1 MLNFHCQV
9 VKGAAKLYFMYYSHV
24 LLSFSPGLYK
34 SSFFTYSF
42 RKTTFSSFYV
52 SVFRGSVY
60 LTFNL
65 KFCSMFEFNVLLK
78 ALIKLHY
85 QGIESIDSVKIAPR
99 KLPAPQEIATY
110 ENCPLWKFPPLKIA
124 PLKIAPRK
132 LTPRKFS
139 PMKVA
144 TIVVRNWKLLP
155 CSGGHGFRGRADTY
169 LIWQE

>member
-1 MLNFHCQV
+1 
-9 VKGAAKLYFMYYSHV
+9 MYYSHV

-34 SSFFTYSF
+34 SALFTYSF

-52 SVFRGSVY
+52 SVFRVSVY

-85 QGIESIDSVKIAPR
+85 QGIESIGSVKIASWKITPR
-99 KLPAPQEIATY
+99 KLSLPQEIATY

-124 PLKIAPRK
+124 PLKIAPKKITPRK
-132 LTPRKFS
+132 LTPRKLS

-144 TIVVRNWKLLP
+144 TTVVRNWKLLP
-155 CSGGHGFRGRADTY
+155 CSGGHGFRGSTDTY
-169 LIWQE
+169 LIWYG